1 MTIQNINK
9 AKIVGSLKKANNS
22 DKPLTGISKEE
33 EQKFPRKTFG
43 NKLPTTDFRSYKQKE
58 KKNIINN
65 LKQINFKNKLISREA
80 TFTKDKIKTL
90 IVLQILKII
99 EMGNHLLSPDLPKN
113 PRL

>member
-1 MTIQNINK
+1 M
-9 AKIVGSLKKANNS
+9 
-22 DKPLTGISKEE
+22 
-33 EQKFPRKTFG
+33 
-43 NKLPTTDFRSYKQKE
+43 PTTDFRSYKQKE

-99 EMGNHLLSPDLPKN
+99 EVDNHLLPQPPPKTPDCESFTVKFYHAFKELLIPILKTTTRMKQEN
-113 PRL
+113 IL